1 MNSENDRIELLTNVY
16 NSQQT
21 LISNADGKANIALSI
36 QTFISSTVLGATIIA
51 GTFNRTENFTIIL
64 QFVFYILFTS
74 FIISSIIGLA
84 LCINVF
90 KPRPPQEDKELKRK
104 GITYFGH
111 IKKFKNSKEYLEEI
125 NDTKPSDVIREF
137 AFQNYSL
144 ALILAHKMKF
154 VKHSATFL
162 FLNIL
167 LGIFLLLF
175 SLATK

>member
-1 MNSENDRIELLTNVY
+1 MTNENDRIELLTNVY

-21 LISNADGKANIALSI
+21 LISNADSKANIALSI
-36 QTFISSTVLGATIIA
+36 QTFITTTVLSAAIIVGA
-51 GTFNRTENFTIIL
+51 FNKADHFTNAL
-64 QFVFYILFTS
+64 QLAFYILFAL
-74 FIISSIIGLA
+74 FIISSITGLA
-84 LCINVF
+84 LCVNVF

-125 NDTKPSDVIREF
+125 NETKPNDIIREL

-154 VKHSATFL
+154 VKHSTTFL
-162 FLNIL
+162 FFNIL
-167 LGIFLLLF
+167 LGIALLLF
-175 SLATK
+175 SLAAK